1 MPQFLFK
8 DMHNDPLRSFLR
20 IYGTQVFLGF
30 LIMIQNILVASG
42 HNIVF
47 LEKKS

>member
-1 MPQFLFK
+1 MIPWEAFSKYMAQ
-8 DMHNDPLRSFLR
+8 
-20 IYGTQVFLGF
+20 QVFLGF